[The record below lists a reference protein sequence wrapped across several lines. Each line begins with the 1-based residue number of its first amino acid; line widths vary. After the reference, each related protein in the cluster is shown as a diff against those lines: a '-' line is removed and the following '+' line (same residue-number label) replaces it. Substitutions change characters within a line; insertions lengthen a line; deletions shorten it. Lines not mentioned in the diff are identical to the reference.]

1 MFPKRCEAS
10 AELTMR
16 SSMANRSA
24 RLVLTGVRRA
34 PATASSRSLCSCR
47 RARCCR
53 VLAET
58 RQRPRRATAS
68 DCAKLR
74 RARESP
80 LLERIPLHAHA
91 RISDPKPR
99 RNQNAKRDSSKALK
113 RRFSQLRFQIRVCI
127 RACIRAALPWVSG
140 AADDRH
146 ACVCVSE
153 VERTSCVSDGRL
165 AGRLCDRDRARGTHR
180 SQVNP

>member
-1 MFPKRCEAS
+1 MGRLAQAVLVFLNSPAPGPRAN
-10 AELTMR
+10 TTTR
-16 SSMANRSA
+16 S
-24 RLVLTGVRRA
+24 VVRQ
-34 PATASSRSLCSCR
+34 SSRPAINTSKADSNR
-47 RARCCR
+47 RRF
-53 VLAET
+53 LAET